1 MVLAA
6 SFWAAVVTAHRFGGL
21 TLGGRGHVGVGV
33 QGEPHAEVPQH
44 PGYRLDIYPVLEGQ
58 RCECMP

>member
-6 SFWAAVVTAHRFGGL
+6 SFWAAVVTGGI
-21 TLGGRGHVGVGV
+21 GM